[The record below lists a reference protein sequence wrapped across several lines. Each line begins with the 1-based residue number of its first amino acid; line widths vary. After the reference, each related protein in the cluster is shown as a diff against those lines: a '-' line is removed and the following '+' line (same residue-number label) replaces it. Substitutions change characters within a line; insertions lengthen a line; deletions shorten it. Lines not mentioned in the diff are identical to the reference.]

1 MLKKLALV
9 VLLVALVA
17 GSADASIYRGKRGR
31 RYCRRQGLVLYLHSD
46 ALKIYEQYGYP
57 IHRLRERGIDQ
68 TIERWTY
75 FEAGRTFYFN
85 EDQKLVRTQ
94 KFFPEDKRERMNRWK
109 KNRKVRNP
117 HPGRTVKR

>member
-31 RYCRRQGLVLYLHSD
+31 VYCRRQGLVLYLHSD
-46 ALKIYEQYGYP
+46 ALKIYEKYGYP
-57 IHRLRERGIDQ
+57 RHRLRERGIGQ
-68 TIERWTY
+68 TLERWTY
-75 FEAGRTFYFN
+75 YEAGRTFYFN

-94 KFFPEDKRERMNRWK
+94 KFFPEYKRERIEGSRQFK
-109 KNRKVRNP
+109 QRKNRTSRNP
-117 HPGRTVKR
+117 RY

>member
-57 IHRLRERGIDQ
+57 IHRLRIRGIDSTQ
-68 TIERWTY
+68 ERWTY
-75 FEAGRTFYFN
+75 YEAGREFYFD
-85 EDQKLVRTQ
+85 EDQRLVRTK
-94 KFFPEDKRERMNRWK
+94 KFFPEDKRERIEGTK
-109 KNRKVRNP
+109 KRKIRNP
-117 HPGRTVKR
+117 RPKY